1 MVSINTTFHV
11 EDVIHLDFLAYIKQT
26 YIANALLDEYVRSAR
41 LCKIHSHKV
50 EEGHSYSVQFRFD
63 SLDELEMWDKTQ
75 GKEHNEKLLLEFD
88 NKIAGFSTLLEEI
101 RL

>member
-1 MVSINTTFHV
+1 MITLNTTFHV
-11 EDVIHLDFLAYIKQT
+11 EDEIDIDFLAYIKHT
-26 YIANALLDEYVRSAR
+26 YISDALSDDLVRSAR
-41 LCKIHSHKV
+41 LCKIHSHKI
-50 EEGHSYSVQFRFD
+50 EEGHSYSVQFSFKN
-63 SLDELEMWDKTQ
+63 LDELEMWDKTQ